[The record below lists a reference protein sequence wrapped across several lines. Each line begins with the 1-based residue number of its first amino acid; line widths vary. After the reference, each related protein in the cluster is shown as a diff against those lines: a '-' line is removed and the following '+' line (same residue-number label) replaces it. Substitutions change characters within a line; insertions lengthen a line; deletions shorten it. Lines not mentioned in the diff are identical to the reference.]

1 MHITVGVFYP
11 KVSFPNHCRL
21 QAKSP
26 DHSHRHRGWTAGK
39 LLLSVGLICRQRA
52 KHRLY
57 LHTSHLLHLQLCFNT
72 VILHLNEYKIAG
84 SECLYTLLCICPG
97 VDICGRTVMVVVG
110 RNIPVT
116 LIDLEKVT
124 CASMSKWSTFSDLSH
139 VGPHRNRW
147 CRFIF
152 LCTRN
157 NAIRV
162 SKHRSHWS
170 AFNLVHCTFDFTP
183 QYLLQNAIYLFL
195 NRKSCNYKRKCI
207 RCGWSGF

>member
-39 LLLSVGLICRQRA
+39 LLLSVGQMTSVGRGPNTDCISTLLTYYIC
-52 KHRLY
+52 
-57 LHTSHLLHLQLCFNT
+57 SS
-72 VILHLNEYKIAG
+72 VSILWYKIAG